1 MSSAGNRLNW
11 RIGYAVFC
19 IIYTAGIVYL
29 GLDNFDKVH
38 GEYRWARERVKPASV
53 SKITLQEL
61 ESQCRRKLQRRD
73 GYRTSGD
80 TASEISEDPCRSFPA
95 VVREERQEA
104 VQSRLLAEKER
115 FLRKLVV
122 FYASFG
128 IFFLV
133 IPLVLLYFLLCF
145 FIWIFKDLKISK

>member
-1 MSSAGNRLNW
+1 MSSVGSNLNW
-11 RIGYAVFC
+11 RIAYAVFC
-19 IIYTAGIVYL
+19 VIYAAGMVYL

-38 GEYRWARERVKPASV
+38 SEYRWARERVKPAMV
-53 SKITLQEL
+53 SKIALQEL
-61 ESQCRRKLQRRD
+61 ESQCRRKLQRGD

-80 TASEISEDPCRSFPA
+80 TTSEMSEDACRSFPA
-95 VVREERQEA
+95 VVREEREKA

-133 IPLVLLYFLLCF
+133 IPLVLLYLLLSF